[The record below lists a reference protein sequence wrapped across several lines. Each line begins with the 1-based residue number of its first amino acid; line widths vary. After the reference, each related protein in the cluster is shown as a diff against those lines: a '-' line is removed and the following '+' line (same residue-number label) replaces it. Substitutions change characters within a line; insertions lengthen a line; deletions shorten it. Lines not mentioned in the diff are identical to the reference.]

1 MSRSVASL
9 AANKD
14 ILFALLCL
22 RKPTLRA
29 GGTTDSTD
37 EPRLVWIQGLT
48 RSTAAEISN
57 MDLSN
62 VQRIVKLYRDGGFE
76 ALLKSNRTYVPTS
89 ELAQFEEV
97 IRNSLEQQPARTI
110 AEACARIK
118 ELTGLERGPTQ
129 VRKFLKSIGLKWQ
142 RVRAIPVPPKKVW
155 LST

>member
-1 MSRSVASL
+1 MSWLRIALTEDEQVIVNENRDAHPSSCVRGRMLVMWSL
-9 AANKD
+9 H
-14 ILFALLCL
+14 C
-22 RKPTLRA
+22 
-29 GGTTDSTD
+29 
-37 EPRLVWIQGLT
+37 GLT
-48 RSTAAEISN
+48 RATVAEVSN

-89 ELAQFEEV
+89 ELDQFEDV
-97 IRNSLEQQPARTI
+97 ILKSLELQPDRTI

-142 RVRAIPVPPKKVW
+142 RVRAIPGPPKKVW

>member
-1 MSRSVASL
+1 MSWLRIALTEDEQVIVNENRDAHPSSCVRGRMLVMWSL
-9 AANKD
+9 H
-14 ILFALLCL
+14 C
-22 RKPTLRA
+22 
-29 GGTTDSTD
+29 
-37 EPRLVWIQGLT
+37 GLT